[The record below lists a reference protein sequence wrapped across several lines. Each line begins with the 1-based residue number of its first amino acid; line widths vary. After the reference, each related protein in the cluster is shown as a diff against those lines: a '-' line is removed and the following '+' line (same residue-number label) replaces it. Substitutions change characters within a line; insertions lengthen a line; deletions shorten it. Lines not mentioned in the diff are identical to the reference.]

1 MSGKKI
7 NGQTAL
13 EYGLVHE
20 LSANDWPKTA
30 LKWASTLANVPS
42 YTTQT
47 IKEVC
52 HSGES
57 FHELTR
63 ASVLEGDFMKR
74 FSQYVQGNKKK
85 VRQ

>member
-1 MSGKKI
+1 
-7 NGQTAL
+7 L

-20 LSANDWPKTA
+20 LSVDEEAGQKSS
-30 LKWASTLANVPS
+30 LKWARVLANVPS

-52 HSGES
+52 HSGRS

-63 ASVLEGDFMKR
+63 ASVLEGDFIDR
-74 FSQYVQGNKKK
+74 FGQYVQDNKKK
-85 VRQ
+85 VRH